1 MSVSGSE
8 ECTGCA
14 YGASDD
20 FTIFLFYF
28 FFKFAQVVGVVDI
41 SLPML
46 CDELGILT
54 S

>member
-14 YGASDD
+14 YEAPDG
-20 FTIFLFYF
+20 FTIFLFHF
-28 FFKFAQVVGVVDI
+28 FFKFAVGVVDI

-46 CDELGILT
+46 CDELGIHT